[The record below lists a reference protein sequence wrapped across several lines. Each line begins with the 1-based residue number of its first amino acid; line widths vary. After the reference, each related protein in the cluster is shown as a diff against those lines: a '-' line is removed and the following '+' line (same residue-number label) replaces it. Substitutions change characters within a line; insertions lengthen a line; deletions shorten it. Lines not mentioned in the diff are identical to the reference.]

1 MATSQVLA
9 HLHKSLLTWHLRN
22 CSLAQVLALAYFH
35 TFTSTNVLLHLC
47 LYLHTYASAQVLSH
61 SCTCAFVHLRKY
73 MNTWAV
79 LAHFRTCSLAQVLAH
94 LCTCTLAYMR
104 THTPTQIF
112 ALLLTC
118 ALAQVRT
125 CTLPPFQTA
134 MFVNGINFNSSTEI
148 V

>member
-1 MATSQVLA
+1 MATSHVLA
-9 HLHKSLLTWHLRN
+9 HLLTWHLRN

-35 TFTSTNVLLHLC
+35 TFTSTTVLLHLC

-73 MNTWAV
+73 INTWAV

-104 THTPTQIF
+104 THTPTQIL

-118 ALAQVRT
+118 AST
-125 CTLPPFQTA
+125 CTLTPFQTA
-134 MFVNGINFNSSTEI
+134 MFVNGISFNSCREI
-148 V
+148 L